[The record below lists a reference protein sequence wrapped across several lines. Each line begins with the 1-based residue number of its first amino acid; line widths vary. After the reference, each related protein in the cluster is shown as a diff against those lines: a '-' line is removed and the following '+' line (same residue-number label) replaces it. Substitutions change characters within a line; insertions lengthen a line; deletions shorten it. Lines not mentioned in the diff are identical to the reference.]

1 MKSTKILER
10 KFGVLAVKKG
20 FATEEQIS
28 RALKEQKRLAGEG
41 EYMFIGDIL
50 IQAEVISEDQRSAIL
65 EGQKELKDKLTKIDN
80 AEEDKKEKWSFFQT

>member
-1 MKSTKILER
+1 MTSTQILER

-20 FATEEQIS
+20 FATKEQIS

-50 IQAEVISEDQRSAIL
+50 IQAEVISENQRSAIL
-65 EGQKELKDKLTKIDN
+65 EGQKELKDKLAKIDK
-80 AEEDKKEKWSFFQT
+80 AEGS